1 MTNEE
6 LLRQYYAGDD
16 SAFETLYKRNIGFIK
31 KIAVEAATDFHC
43 VQHQTTG
50 KEKYTAYTD
59 IILNDLCAEGAAEF
73 WDRIQRREFDE
84 RKAQLTTYLYPHLKG
99 RMYRWLEQNIG
110 PMALSKEEMTAVR
123 QAQKLYHENWKDTS
137 EVAAEM
143 GLSEEQAAKHIG
155 YNTHSLSVYDLV
167 LDTEN
172 SDPFEFLMQD
182 SLAIPVDRIVHRKI
196 CIEYLEE
203 LFDQLSAK
211 DKYILGH
218 SYGVYGYEK
227 HSIDQI
233 AMREMLTHDGVTKAK
248 KIALKHLRN
257 IYPSSKLHRWLK
269 ANRAVKEAQASD
281 TDT

>member
-6 LLRQYYAGDD
+6 LLRQYYDGDD

-31 KIAVEAATDFHC
+31 KIALEAATDFHC
-43 VQHQTTG
+43 VQYQTAD
-50 KEKYTAYTD
+50 KEKYTAYTGT
-59 IILNDLCAEGAAEF
+59 ILNDLCAEGAAEF

-84 RKAQLTTYLYPHLKG
+84 SKARLTTYLYPHLKG

-123 QAQKLYHENWKDTS
+123 QAQKLYHKDWKEVS
-137 EVAAEM
+137 EVASEM
-143 GLSEEQAAKHIG
+143 KISEEQAAKHIG

-167 LDTEN
+167 PGTEDA
-172 SDPFEFLMQD
+172 DPFEFLLQD

-196 CIEYLEE
+196 CVEYLEE

-218 SYGVYGYEK
+218 SYGIYGYEK
-227 HSIDQI
+227 YSIDQI
-233 AMREMLTHDGVTKAK
+233 ALREMLTRDGVTKARS
-248 KIALKHLRN
+248 IALKHLRS
-257 IYPSSKLHRWLK
+257 IYSDSKLHHWLR
-269 ANRAVKEAQASD
+269 ANRAIKKAQASD
-281 TDT
+281 ADT

>member
-6 LLRQYYAGDD
+6 LLRQYYDGDD
-16 SAFETLYKRNIGFIK
+16 SAFETLYKRNLGFIK
-31 KIAVEAATDFHC
+31 GIAVEAATDFHC

-50 KEKYTAYTD
+50 KKKFTAYTD
-59 IILNDLCAEGAAEF
+59 KILEHLCSEGVLEF

-84 RKAQLTTYLYPHLKG
+84 NKAQLTTYLYPHLKG

-123 QAQKLYHENWKDTS
+123 QAQKLYHEDWKDTS

-167 LDTEN
+167 PDDED
-172 SDPFEFLMQD
+172 SDPFDFLMQD

-227 HSIDQI
+227 YSIDQI
-233 AMREMLTHDGVTKAK
+233 ALREMLTHDGVTKAK

-257 IYPSSKLHRWLK
+257 LYPGSKLHRWLK

-281 TDT
+281 MDI